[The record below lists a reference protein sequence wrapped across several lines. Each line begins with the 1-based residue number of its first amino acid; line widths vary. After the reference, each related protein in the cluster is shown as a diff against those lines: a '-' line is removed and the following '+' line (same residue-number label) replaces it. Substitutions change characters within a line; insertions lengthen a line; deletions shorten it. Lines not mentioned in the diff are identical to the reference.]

1 MAETTNGN
9 KLIWWLLGIFSAF
22 ILLAVSVVVSKIDK
36 SDVRISS
43 IKENMAAMQESVKQI
58 DELLRITRGEQVD
71 KTVRF
76 SDMSNRLNLSEER
89 LIKVIE
95 LTREM
100 NTLINTVAKEQIEF
114 RIRAK
119 ILEEQV
125 QTKRR

>member
-1 MAETTNGN
+1 VAETTNGN